1 MIVNQLVS
9 GKHGSYGIVKGFE
22 AASLFQV
29 VFVFLSEVGKH
40 FGIGRIVDGGEV
52 GFGVGHGRGSF
63 AWGFERGGAGNS
75 GGELLPAPSA

>member
-29 VFVFLSEVGKH
+29 VLVFLGEISKH
-40 FGIGRIVDGGEV
+40 FGIGRVVDRGKV
-52 GFGVGHGRGSF
+52 GFDFGHEIGSF
-63 AWGFERGGAGNS
+63 VLGW
-75 GGELLPAPSA
+75 